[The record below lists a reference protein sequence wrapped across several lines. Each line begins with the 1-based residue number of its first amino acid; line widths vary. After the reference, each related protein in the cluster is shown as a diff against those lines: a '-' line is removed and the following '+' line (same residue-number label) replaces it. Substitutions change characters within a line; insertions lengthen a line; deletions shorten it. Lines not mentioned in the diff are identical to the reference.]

1 MGGTA
6 RPLHDPGNDGT
17 VERRS
22 LRQAA
27 RRGRLTSPANP
38 AGDLERPRALTP
50 PPGARSGKSYEA
62 RACTQACERASRRDD
77 LGAKASPL
85 KGQKSQPFQALAS
98 AQTVVPQI
106 DSMPTDSGANSL
118 PRRKEPPSQP
128 RQLALS

>member
-38 AGDLERPRALTP
+38 VGDLERPRALTP
-50 PPGARSGKSYEA
+50 PPGARSVGVIA
-62 RACTQACERASRRDD
+62 
-77 LGAKASPL
+77 
-85 KGQKSQPFQALAS
+85 
-98 AQTVVPQI
+98 V
-106 DSMPTDSGANSL
+106 NS
-118 PRRKEPPSQP
+118 PRRRRLGDSIGP
-128 RQLALS
+128 RLAEFAAFAGFVTPRIVQLLNTLVSTAWCLF